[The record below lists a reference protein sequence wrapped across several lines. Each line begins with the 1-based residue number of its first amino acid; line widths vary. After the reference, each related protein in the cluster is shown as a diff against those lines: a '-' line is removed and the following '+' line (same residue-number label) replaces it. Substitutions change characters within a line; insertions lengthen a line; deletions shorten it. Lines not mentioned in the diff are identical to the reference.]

1 MDTDKQIIFDKN
13 VVEFVTVAAQVCAFL
28 ERASE
33 QPRGTFVDTS
43 LKLLP
48 LLYLKACLLP
58 PCSRMEEIDPETF
71 VTEADYE
78 MVRGAVAAVM
88 ADKDDY
94 LEVFL
99 DDMAYSDTP
108 IRQTI
113 SEGLADIYQPLRDF
127 LEVYRLGLE
136 YTMNDAL
143 VICREQFAEYWG
155 QRLLNVLRALHAVRY
170 AAAADDEATAG
181 DETDSR
187 EV

>member
-78 MVRGAVAAVM
+78 IVRGAVAAVM

-99 DDMAYSDTP
+99 DDMAYSDTSDHFRRTGRHLP
-108 IRQTI
+108 
-113 SEGLADIYQPLRDF
+113 APA
-127 LEVYRLGLE
+127 RLPRSLPPRSGVHHE
-136 YTMNDAL
+136 R
-143 VICREQFAEYWG
+143 CP
-155 QRLLNVLRALHAVRY
+155 RY
-170 AAAADDEATAG
+170 LP
-181 DETDSR
+181 
-187 EV
+187 